1 MSTRWILLPGMDG
14 IGRFRAFREAAESEV
29 DCRALSYPPDVPLGY
44 DALVER
50 AREALRQETDYILIA
65 ESFSGPIA
73 ARLAAERPSGLRALV
88 FAASFCASPLHGLP
102 RAVLRR
108 LGGSLFRLGPPL
120 FLAKYLLLGPHA
132 QQGVVDDLYASV
144 GQVSAD
150 TFALRLQEIL
160 SVDACSRLADV
171 DVPVLYLQ
179 AMHDRLV
186 GESAVQ
192 AVRAMCPRME
202 LERIAAPHML
212 LQTHAAA
219 AISAIQDFL
228 DRHKICPAQP

>member
-1 MSTRWILLPGMDG
+1 MSVRWILLPGMDG
-14 IGRFRAFREAAESEV
+14 IGRFRSFREAAGGEV
-29 DCRALSYPPDVPLGY
+29 NCRALSYPPDVPLGY

-50 AREALRQETDYILIA
+50 AREALARETDYILIA

-73 ARLAAERPSGLRALV
+73 VRLAAERPPGLRALV
-88 FAASFCASPLHGLP
+88 LAASFCASPLHGLP

-108 LGGSLFRLGPPL
+108 LGGSLFRVSPPL
-120 FLAKYLLLGPHA
+120 FLAKHLLLGPHA
-132 QQGVVDDLYASV
+132 PQGVVDDLYASID
-144 GQVSAD
+144 QVSAE

-160 SVDACSRLADV
+160 NVDACSGLADV

-179 AMHDRLV
+179 ATRDRLV

-202 LERIAAPHML
+202 LERIATPHML
-212 LQTHAAA
+212 LQTHPAE
-219 AISAIQDFL
+219 AIRAIRDFL
-228 DRHKICPAQP
+228 DRHKISPVRP